1 MHFIPFNTH
10 ALSCFIRNDPASQY
24 YEILEYQRT
33 VESVMKFVEKNPNT
47 ILISTS
53 DHETGGLTVGRQV
66 TEDYPKYEWKPEV
79 IERVKVSSEVLSW
92 VWSEA
97 VQNKQD
103 TREYLVNFVIKLGL
117 GIDDP
122 TEEELERLLAWKETG
137 RGPEYFALILSDLV
151 SKRAQIG
158 VIIRRYMLLL
168 DHSK

>member
-1 MHFIPFNTH
+1 
-10 ALSCFIRNDPASQY
+10 
-24 YEILEYQRT
+24 
-33 VESVMKFVEKNPNT
+33 MKFVEQNPGT

-66 TEDYPKYEWKPEV
+66 TEDYPEYEWKPEA

-92 VWSEA
+92 IWSEA
-97 VQNKQD
+97 VKSKKD
-103 TREYLVNFVIKLGL
+103 TRKYLVESIIKHGL

-122 TEEELERLLAWKETG
+122 TEEELERLWAWKDTG

-158 VIIRRYMLLL
+158 VRTY
-168 DHSK
+168 